1 MITQEGELPG
11 SDSKEDTSNWV
22 ARVGRKK
29 AAGEEEATH
38 KGEHTEEQNTQ
49 PATGSRKQ
57 NAKRRQLKRR
67 EHNTQGGT
75 KHRRRNTHRRRTLDL
90 AKRGELKSREY
101 TSSAVLSIFM
111 FEHCSIPIAKEN
123 TRSGKK
129 AAAEEEERHDWVQ
142 QISCR

>member
-1 MITQEGELPG
+1 MNIAQFLFKRCSLESEYAKEGELLG
-11 SDSKEDTSNWV
+11 SDSNEDTSNWV

-75 KHRRRNTHRRRTLDL
+75 QHRRRNMMRNTTQ
-90 AKRGELKSREY
+90 
-101 TSSAVLSIFM
+101 
-111 FEHCSIPIAKEN
+111 KEEQN
-123 TRSGKK
+123 TEGGT
-129 AAAEEEERHDWVQ
+129 
-142 QISCR
+142 